1 MFLTA
6 ISGGAKSHTPS
17 WRDLP
22 AGPKVAIEAEGIGE
36 AEYVSLMNGEIIT
49 RQRLIPAGKSGVH
62 VAAFGTVNGSIDK
75 LWSAITDC
83 SELAKFMPNIESCVE
98 VQPDHELPPNERW
111 YRLQLSF
118 CGCLVFKKTIN
129 VINHTTMKPPYY
141 LCWQLVKG
149 DLKTNEGYYRIV
161 TINPNLHLVV
171 YDAMTDPGVP
181 LPENVLSWFS
191 QRSLQGVITALRGW
205 VAVEK

>member
-1 MFLTA
+1 
-6 ISGGAKSHTPS
+6 
-17 WRDLP
+17 
-22 AGPKVAIEAEGIGE
+22 
-36 AEYVSLMNGEIIT
+36 
-49 RQRLIPAGKSGVH
+49 
-62 VAAFGTVNGSIDK
+62 
-75 LWSAITDC
+75 
-83 SELAKFMPNIESCVE
+83 
-98 VQPDHELPPNERW
+98 
-111 YRLQLSF
+111 
-118 CGCLVFKKTIN
+118 
-129 VINHTTMKPPYY
+129 MKPPYY